1 MERTVEKFVVEKRST
16 INKRFFKFSSSS
28 SFFSYCCSF
37 FAFLCSIFERDSLS
51 DREREREEE
60 REEEK
65 APYFIL
71 FLSLSACRRPRRP
84 RRLRRRS
91 GSSAAE
97 LACASEASFSAGL
110 ARQVCH
116 PEICFTLA
124 PGPSDDLAGAQVDN
138 FALGLEQSALL
149 REARGRGRVPRE
161 RCGRRCACEEQ
172 ARREGQEGEKA

>member
-71 FLSLSACRRPRRP
+71 FLFLSLSACRRP

-110 ARQVCH
+110 AWQVCH

-138 FALGLEQSALL
+138 FTLGLEQSALL